1 MNENVGSFY
10 GNQGMVRGGY
20 ANLGNSFLQPEYINA
35 EGDLPPELE
44 GTPYPQA
51 HPTTNSAYLGSMP
64 PLGPTTGYM
73 HYPNYPL
80 HNQVTGGPPM
90 FDM

>member
-35 EGDLPPELE
+35 EGDLPPELGDLPAAE
-44 GTPYPQA
+44 VASQLPAWAKTSRQGGQLRPLKLEDRPA
-51 HPTTNSAYLGSMP
+51 IGSR
-64 PLGPTTGYM
+64 LKY
-73 HYPNYPL
+73 
-80 HNQVTGGPPM
+80 
-90 FDM
+90 D